1 MDKFEK
7 INLFIEINNENFIF
21 AAGVYDEE
29 LNFKI
34 LEKEIAPLIGIID
47 GKIIDLEVCAD
58 ILKKT
63 VSIIEKKLNY
73 VFENA
78 NVIIDHH
85 DFDCINI
92 TGFKKLH
99 GNQILS
105 EDISFI
111 LNNLKTKLNETEKNK
126 TVIHLFNTKF
136 SLDNN
141 LHKNLP
147 IGLFGDFY
155 SHQLTFF
162 LIKKNEI
169 KNLISLLSKCNLNLN
184 KVILK
189 SFVEGIDLIYSE
201 KKETFFKI
209 IIYKDKIKL
218 IYFYN
223 SAFCFY
229 QNFNFGS
236 DIILKDIAKVCS
248 LKFSNIQKLISNKD
262 FDISKN
268 SDQII
273 DKDFFKNENPKKIS
287 LKHVND
293 ISAARIDEIVK
304 IIFKNNK
311 SLDIYKLEDYSLSL
325 YFEDKNIL
333 KKFKKDFQDNFD
345 NQNIFF
351 EILPENNILNFINIF
366 GDLLSKGWVKEAIPV
381 INKKKSWIT
390 RLFSKIFE

>member
-1 MDKFEK
+1 MEKLEK
-7 INLFIEINNENFIF
+7 INLFVELNNKNLIL

-34 LEKEIAPLIGIID
+34 IETEIVELTGVVD
-47 GKIIDLEVCAD
+47 GKIANIEVCVD
-58 ILKKT
+58 ILKKAI
-63 VSIIEKKLNY
+63 SIIEKKINY

-78 NVIIDHH
+78 NVIINHH
-85 DFDCINI
+85 DFDCVNI

-126 TVIHLFNTKF
+126 TVIHLFNSK
-136 SLDNN
+136 SLLDNK

-147 IGLFGDFY
+147 IGLYGNFY

-162 LIKKNEI
+162 LIQKKEFN
-169 KNLISLLSKCNLNLN
+169 NLITLFSKCNLNLN

-189 SFVEGIDLIYSE
+189 SFVEGVDLINKE
-201 KKETFFKI
+201 RKETFFKV
-209 IIYKDKIKL
+209 IIYKYKIQ
-218 IYFYN
+218 IIFFYN

-236 DIILKDIAKVCS
+236 DIILKDISKVCS
-248 LKFSNIQKLISNKD
+248 LEISKVKKIISEQEINISN
-262 FDISKN
+262 N
-268 SDQII
+268 SDQIL
-273 DKDFFKNENPKKIS
+273 DKKFFENDNLRKVS
-287 LKHVND
+287 LKHIHK
-293 ISAARIDEIVK
+293 ISSARIEEIVK
-304 IIFKNNK
+304 IIFKKNK
-311 SLDIYKLEDYSLSL
+311 NLDIYKYDDYALYL
-325 YFEDKNIL
+325 YFEDKDIFV
-333 KKFKKDFQDNFD
+333 KFKK
-345 NQNIFF
+345 IFKNYF
-351 EILPENNILNFINIF
+351 ENEKVYLEVLPENNILKFLNIF

-390 RLFSKIFE
+390 RIFSGIFE

>member
-1 MDKFEK
+1 MEKLEK
-7 INLFIEINNENFIF
+7 INLFVELNNKNLVL

-34 LEKEIAPLIGIID
+34 IETEIVELTGVVD
-47 GKIIDLEVCAD
+47 GKIANIEVCVD
-58 ILKKT
+58 ILKKAI
-63 VSIIEKKLNY
+63 SIIEKKINY

-78 NVIIDHH
+78 NVIINHH
-85 DFDCINI
+85 DFDCVNI

-126 TVIHLFNTKF
+126 TVIHLFNSK
-136 SLDNN
+136 SLLDNK

-147 IGLFGDFY
+147 IGLYGNFY

-162 LIKKNEI
+162 LIQKKEFN
-169 KNLISLLSKCNLNLN
+169 NLITLFSKCNLNLN

-189 SFVEGIDLIYSE
+189 SFVEGVDLINKE
-201 KKETFFKI
+201 RKETFFKV
-209 IIYKDKIKL
+209 IIYKYKIQ
-218 IYFYN
+218 IIFFYN

-236 DIILKDIAKVCS
+236 DIILKDISKVCS
-248 LKFSNIQKLISNKD
+248 LEISKVKKIISEQEINISN
-262 FDISKN
+262 N
-268 SDQII
+268 SDQIL
-273 DKDFFKNENPKKIS
+273 DKKFFENDNLRKVS
-287 LKHVND
+287 LKHIHK
-293 ISAARIDEIVK
+293 ISSARIEEIVK
-304 IIFKNNK
+304 IIFKKNK
-311 SLDIYKLEDYSLSL
+311 NLDIYKCDDYALYL
-325 YFEDKNIL
+325 YFEDIFV
-333 KKFKKDFQDNFD
+333 KFKK
-345 NQNIFF
+345 IFKNYF
-351 EILPENNILNFINIF
+351 ENEKVFLEVLPENNILKFLNIF

-390 RLFSKIFE
+390 RIFSGIFE